1 MATSSYQYY
10 AGGQWRDAEGRA
22 LFDVF
27 QPYDGEI
34 FARVPAGGHKEA
46 RLAIEAAAAAYPAW
60 SQTTPAERAKLF
72 FKAAEIVKRRRSEIA
87 RILALE
93 TGSTISFATFQQ
105 DLVAATLEQA
115 AGWVYL
121 PKGQVLETN
130 QPGSHSIGVRRSLGV
145 VASFTPWNGA
155 NVLSWR
161 ATISPVAAGNTVV
174 IKPSEFAPVSAG
186 IMLAEVAHEAGYPP
200 GVINVV
206 THAPGAAAPIADEFF
221 ASPDVR
227 VINLIGGVKTA
238 RMLAE
243 RAGRTLKR
251 TVLELGGFNP
261 MIILDDVDVDYAAH
275 MATFGAFFHQGQI
288 CLNTRRIIIQRK
300 LATAFLEKFVARTKA
315 LPSGDPLD
323 PKTIIGPLVTP
334 AAVKLVDERVKE
346 ALSKGAT
353 LHAGGTYKGQIYQPT
368 ILSNVPGNVALANE
382 ETFGPVVSVEVV
394 DTAEDAVAAA
404 NRTLYGL
411 TSTILARDTYK
422 AFELAPKVLAGIVN
436 VNSPTVN
443 DEIHAPMGG
452 VRDSGWGRTGPESLA
467 DFSDVIWINSRSGKR
482 EFPF

>member
-1 MATSSYQYY
+1 MPTSSYQYY
-10 AGGQWRDAEGRA
+10 AGGQWRDAESKA
-22 LFDVF
+22 QFDVL
-27 QPYDGEI
+27 QPYDRAV
-34 FARVPAGGHKEA
+34 FARVPAGGRKEA
-46 RLAIEAAAAAYPAW
+46 QAAIEAAAAAFPAW

-72 FKAAEIVKRRRSEIA
+72 FKAAEIVKRRRTEIA
-87 RILALE
+87 RVLALE

-130 QPGSHSIGVRRSLGV
+130 QPGSHSISVRRALGV

-186 IMLAEVAHEAGYPP
+186 LMLAEVAHEAGYPP

-206 THAPGAAAPIADEFF
+206 THAPGAAGAIADEFF

-243 RAGRTLKR
+243 RAGKTLKR
-251 TVLELGGFNP
+251 TVMELGGFNP

-275 MATFGAFFHQGQI
+275 MATFGSFFHQGQI
-288 CLNTRRIIIQRK
+288 CLNTRRIIVQRRI
-300 LATAFLEKFVARTKA
+300 AAEFLERFAARTKA
-315 LPSGDPLD
+315 LPCGDPLD

-334 AAVKLVDERVKE
+334 AAVKLVDDRVKE
-346 ALSKGAT
+346 ALSNGAT
-353 LHAGGTYKGQIYQPT
+353 LHTGGTFAGQIYQPT
-368 ILSNVPGNVALANE
+368 ILSNVPTNAALANE
-382 ETFGPVVSVEVV
+382 ETFGPVVAVEVV
-394 DTAEDAVAAA
+394 DTADDAVAAA

-411 TSTILARDTYK
+411 TSSILARDTYR
-422 AFELAPKVLAGIVN
+422 AFELAPRILAGIVN
-436 VNSPTVN
+436 VNSATVN

-467 DFSDVIWINSRSGKR
+467 DFSDLIWINSRSGKR